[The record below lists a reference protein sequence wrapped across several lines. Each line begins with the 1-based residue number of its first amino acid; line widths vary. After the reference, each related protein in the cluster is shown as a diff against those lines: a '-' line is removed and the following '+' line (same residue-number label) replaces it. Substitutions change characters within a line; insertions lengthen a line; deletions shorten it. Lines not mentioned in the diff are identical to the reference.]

1 MLVFAAL
8 SRLAPPSAL
17 DRAGAASVSS
27 ALDRAGV
34 SPLSVPET
42 RRSATAG
49 FCNEGPPWS
58 AALEGELVA
67 LPALGSAGGPDAGAV
82 KDGAGGTGPAL
93 ACEPS
98 SLPRGA
104 GGGAGSAV
112 AGGAPAAGGTGAGG
126 GSARDELASRLPP
139 RSCSLVS
146 AAVSAPGAGAGGLRG
161 SSRSPGWRLPSRA
174 RSRSLGI
181 SRLVSATGAA
191 PAPRSFDGEVSRAG
205 GAGAGGAWIATPSL
219 DPPPRSA
226 TAALAGIRPPAR
238 SEPNAKV
245 TRAAGETIL
254 SSGSAPAERS
264 SRQIGQSRRK
274 ANPPPR

>member
-1 MLVFAAL
+1 MFVSAAL

-17 DRAGAASVSS
+17 DRAGAASVSA
-27 ALDRAGV
+27 ALDRAGAS
-34 SPLSVPET
+34 SPVPET

-49 FCNEGPPWS
+49 FCNEGAPWS
-58 AALEGELVA
+58 ALEGELVA
-67 LPALGSAGGPDAGAV
+67 LPAPGRAGGPDAGAV

-93 ACEPS
+93 AGGPS
-98 SLPRGA
+98 SRPRGA
-104 GGGAGSAV
+104 GGGAGSV
-112 AGGAPAAGGTGAGG
+112 GAGGAAGAGGTGPGS
-126 GSARDELASRLPP
+126 GSARDELASRLSP
-139 RSCSLVS
+139 RSRSLVS
-146 AAVSAPGAGAGGLRG
+146 AAVSPPEARAGGLRG
-161 SSRSPGWRLPSRA
+161 SSRSPGWRLPTRA

-205 GAGAGGAWIATPSL
+205 GAGTGGAWIATPSL
-219 DPPPRSA
+219 EPPPRSA
-226 TAALAGIRPPAR
+226 TATPGGIRPPAR
-238 SEPNAKV
+238 SEPNANV

-254 SSGSAPAERS
+254 SSGSAPAKRS

>member
-1 MLVFAAL
+1 MLVLAAL
-8 SRLAPPSAL
+8 SRLASPSAL

-27 ALDRAGV
+27 ALDRAGP
-34 SPLSVPET
+34 SPPVPET

-49 FCNEGPPWS
+49 FCNEGAPRS

-67 LPALGSAGGPDAGAV
+67 LPALGRAGGPDAGAV

-93 ACEPS
+93 AWGPS

-104 GGGAGSAV
+104 GGGAGSAG
-112 AGGAPAAGGTGAGG
+112 AGGAAGAGGTGRGG
-126 GSARDELASRLPP
+126 GSARDELPSRPP
-139 RSCSLVS
+139 RSRSLVS
-146 AAVSAPGAGAGGLRG
+146 AAVSAAGAAAGGLRG
-161 SSRSPGWRLPSRA
+161 SPRSPGWRARSRSG
-174 RSRSLGI
+174 SRSLGI

-205 GAGAGGAWIATPSL
+205 GAGTGGAWIATPSL
-219 DPPPRSA
+219 EPPPRSA
-226 TAALAGIRPPAR
+226 SATPGGIRPPAR

-254 SSGSAPAERS
+254 SSGSAPAKRS
-264 SRQIGQSRRK
+264 SRQMGQSRRK
-274 ANPPPR
+274 ADPPPR

>member
-1 MLVFAAL
+1 MLVLAAL
-8 SRLAPPSAL
+8 SRLAPPSGL

-27 ALDRAGV
+27 ALDRAGA
-34 SPLSVPET
+34 SPPVPAA

-49 FCNEGPPWS
+49 FCDEGAPRS

-67 LPALGSAGGPDAGAV
+67 LPAPGRAGRPDAGAV

-93 ACEPS
+93 ACGRS
-98 SLPRGA
+98 SLPRGTE
-104 GGGAGSAV
+104 GGAGSAG
-112 AGGAPAAGGTGAGG
+112 AGGAAAAGATGPGG
-126 GSARDELASRLPP
+126 GSARGELASRLPP
-139 RSCSLVS
+139 RYCSRVS

-161 SSRSPGWRLPSRA
+161 SSRSPGWRPPSRA

-205 GAGAGGAWIATPSL
+205 GAGTGGAWIATPSL
-219 DPPPRSA
+219 EPPPRSA
-226 TAALAGIRPPAR
+226 TATPGGIRPPAR

-254 SSGSAPAERS
+254 SSGSAPAKRS